1 MFISASEPESEE
13 DKQKKDVRER
23 MKQEY
28 FFAIQ
33 EEEQACKTRMELIK
47 ITAMSILQDLKN
59 KADNAFK
66 DMNDWLGARY
76 LKEMER
82 FVCLILIGPFFQRN
96 RGYVWNLNIS
106 KCHL

>member
-1 MFISASEPESEE
+1 
-13 DKQKKDVRER
+13 

-33 EEEQACKTRMELIK
+33 EEEQACKRRMELIK
-47 ITAMSILQDLKN
+47 ITATAVLQDLKN

-82 FVCLILIGPFFQRN
+82 
-96 RGYVWNLNIS
+96 
-106 KCHL
+106 